1 MSRYIDAEK
10 LLVELRLADTNA
22 YESYKYERANGITD
36 AIIIV
41 KNAPTADV
49 VEVKHGEWIPC
60 ELKDGRDMVNLGY
73 LKCSQCGDFGFLS
86 GNNWGDWTGQTVTT
100 YCPTCG
106 AHMRNG

>member
-1 MSRYIDAEK
+1 MSRYFDAENVRK
-10 LLVELRLADTNA
+10 HMLENTHCINCADSDCFACLRKWI
-22 YESYKYERANGITD
+22 EEI
-36 AIIIV
+36 
-41 KNAPTADV
+41 PTADV
-49 VEVKHGEWIPC
+49 VEVRHGEWIPC

-86 GNNWGDWTGQTVTT
+86 DNNWGDWTGKTVTT